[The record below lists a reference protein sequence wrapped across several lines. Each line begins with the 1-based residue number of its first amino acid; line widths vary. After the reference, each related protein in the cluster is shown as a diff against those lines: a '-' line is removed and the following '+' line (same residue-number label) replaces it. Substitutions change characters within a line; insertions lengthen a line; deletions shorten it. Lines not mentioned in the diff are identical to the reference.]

1 LQVCRRPSP
10 TGRRYDKRYWR
21 NPPTPECLIPRAQ
34 ATRARRAV
42 TPGPAPPRRTSA
54 TSTASSPSRSA
65 RPRLRPRRARG
76 ARGSGRAIGRLRD
89 ETCPLSTERWTR
101 RVHSVRRD
109 GRDVSTLYGREGG
122 GGAPRVLLLTGR
134 PRAALGPPARRTS
147 LTGRGPQ
154 ALCPCEISFLMRSS
168 FFEILKRSRS
178 SRTKWTRLVPR
189 PVLTGHASSLLPY

>member
-1 LQVCRRPSP
+1 MPPPLPDRKTLRQTLLAQPP
-10 TGRRYDKRYWR
+10 
-21 NPPTPECLIPRAQ
+21 NPRVSNPKSASDPRASCGD
-34 ATRARRAV
+34 ARARA
-42 TPGPAPPRRTSA
+42 TPQDERYVDGFFTFTVCPAPPA
-54 TSTASSPSRSA
+54 PSP
-65 RPRLRPRRARG
+65 RARCPWVREG
-76 ARGSGRAIGRLRD
+76 YRA
-89 ETCPLSTERWTR
+89 PA
-101 RVHSVRRD
+101 
-109 GRDVSTLYGREGG
+109 GRDVSTQYGEKDATCPLGTGGKGG